1 MVKSDEEAI
10 RHMMTAD
17 GTFQS
22 LRSAIFDGQEWL
34 ATGEFEDL
42 LRQLELQKQAH
53 QNDKQQNLRQI
64 EQLRTE
70 LAGLDEVV
78 DEKSREFQEIQAKYA
93 NKQKLDQRIADLDR
107 TRRMMSNGKEIVA
120 LLNQTRS
127 QELEEISNLQQ
138 QVATL
143 QAQSEALTAQVQE
156 RTERFESLATQ
167 ISEFRAL
174 VESMSPEPVVKKS
187 RK

>member
-1 MVKSDEEAI
+1 MVTSDEEAI
-10 RHMMTAD
+10 KHMMTSD

-53 QNDKQQNLRQI
+53 RDDTEHNQQRI
-64 EQLRTE
+64 EQIREE
-70 LAGLDEVV
+70 LAGLDREV
-78 DEKSREFQEIQAKYA
+78 EIQSKNFQEIQDKYA
-93 NKQKLDQRIADLDR
+93 NKQKLDRRIADLDR

-120 LLNQTRS
+120 LLNRTRS
-127 QELEEISNLQQ
+127 QELEEIANLEQH
-138 QVATL
+138 VASL
-143 QAQSEALTAQVQE
+143 QAESETLAAQVQQ

-167 ISEFRAL
+167 ISEFRAF
-174 VESMSPEPVVKKS
+174 VESMDPEPAVKKS
-187 RK
+187 KK